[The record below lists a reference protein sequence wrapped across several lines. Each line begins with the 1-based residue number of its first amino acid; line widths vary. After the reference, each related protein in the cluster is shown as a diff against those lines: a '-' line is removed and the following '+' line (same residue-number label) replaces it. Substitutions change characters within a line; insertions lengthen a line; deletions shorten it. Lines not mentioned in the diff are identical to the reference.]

1 MLDWPTLMAWDL
13 PVKLVPEKMLAENL
27 ATTRKPR
34 IGSLDGVKG
43 FLSLK
48 TAFSHAGSFVAIPL
62 LPHLIGFG
70 RDLTFPV
77 LLFAFGIGTGISKRR
92 KSMWPLVIL
101 ALAYLFGSVVNESL
115 IDRLVSMGY
124 SGDHPLPGGV
134 FERLVSVATLT
145 RLAHFADFLQPYLFF
160 LSLAIFADRLRRPI
174 RDWNPWLLLAVSL
187 LIHVGG
193 LLLATTSYHGP
204 MSMLWSGGYRS
215 LQYAPLFAMGVVFGA
230 HRTQWLHSNEMP
242 WWRALLL
249 CVLKVAAMKAI
260 VEGVIAIRPMLGLHE
275 SLWKDGDLFAVLAG
289 AVGGYLMLSAYGDL
303 KVTLSGKVLP
313 FFERIGRRT
322 LISLSVQTV
331 ILPLAGF
338 WALRFG
344 NEFVRAAIGLAAFAV
359 CVAIVLNWDRIGAV
373 ITERLRPK
381 PRMPEAIQAEG

>member
-1 MLDWPTLMAWDL
+1 M
-13 PVKLVPEKMLAENL
+13 VAENL
-27 ATTRKPR
+27 TAIRKPR
-34 IGSLDGVKG
+34 IESLDGVKG

-92 KSMWPLVIL
+92 KPLWPLVVL
-101 ALAYLFGSVVNESL
+101 TLAYLFGSVVNEAL
-115 IDRLVSMGY
+115 IDRLVAMGY
-124 SGDHPLPGGV
+124 SGDHPLVGGV

-160 LSLAIFADRLRRPI
+160 LSLAILADRLRRPI
-174 RDWNPWLLLAVSL
+174 RDWNPWLLLVISVA
-187 LIHVGG
+187 IHVGG

-230 HRTQWLHSNEMP
+230 HRIQWLRPTEMP
-242 WWRALLL
+242 WWRALLF

-260 VEGVIAIRPMLGLHE
+260 VESVIAIRPMLGLHE
-275 SLWKDGDLFAVLAG
+275 SLWKDGDMFAVLAG
-289 AVGGYLMLSAYGDL
+289 AIGGYLMLSAYGDL
-303 KVTLSGKVLP
+303 KVALSGKVLP
-313 FFERIGRRT
+313 FFERVGRRT

-331 ILPLAGF
+331 VLPLAGF

-344 NEFVRAAIGLAAFAV
+344 NEFVRAGIGLAAFGV
-359 CVAIVLNWDRIGAV
+359 CVAIVLNWDRLEAWVG
-373 ITERLRPK
+373 ERLRPR
-381 PRMPEAIQAEG
+381 PRTYEAIQAEG